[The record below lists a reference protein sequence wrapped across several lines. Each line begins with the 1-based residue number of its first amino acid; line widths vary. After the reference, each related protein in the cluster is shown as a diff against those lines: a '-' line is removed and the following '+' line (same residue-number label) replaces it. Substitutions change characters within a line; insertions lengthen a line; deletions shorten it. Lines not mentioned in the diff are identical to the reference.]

1 MNVRGKPCLVVGG
14 GAVAER
20 KVGTLLEAGAVV
32 TVLAPQISEGIKK
45 LYEEKKIKR
54 VKRMFKKS
62 DTDAFRLVFACT
74 DAQEANN
81 AIVED
86 AQKNKALANIAD
98 NPERCDFI
106 VPASFHKGSISVAV
120 STDGKNPSMAALL
133 KKKLEIQILNEHA
146 QLLEMLHT
154 YRGSLKK
161 TFQHEKQRTD
171 FVQSLLENKTFLNL
185 LKTGKHKE
193 AGKYFLMKLNA

>member
-1 MNVRGKPCLVVGG
+1 M
-14 GAVAER
+14 AER

-32 TVLAPQISEGIKK
+32 TVLAPQVSYGIKK
-45 LYEEKKIKR
+45 LYEGKKIKW

-74 DAQEANN
+74 DAKETNN
-81 AIVED
+81 AIYED
-86 AQKNKALANIAD
+86 AQKNKTLTNVAD
-98 NPERCDFI
+98 SPERCDFI
-106 VPASFHKGSISVAV
+106 VPASFRKGSISVAV

-133 KKKLEIQILNEHA
+133 KKKLKNQILNEHA

-154 YRGSLKK
+154 YRDSLKK

-171 FVQSLLENKTFLNL
+171 FVQYLLENKTFLEL
-185 LKTGKHKE
+185 LKTGKHKVAE
-193 AGKYFLMKLNA
+193 KYFLEKLIAKS